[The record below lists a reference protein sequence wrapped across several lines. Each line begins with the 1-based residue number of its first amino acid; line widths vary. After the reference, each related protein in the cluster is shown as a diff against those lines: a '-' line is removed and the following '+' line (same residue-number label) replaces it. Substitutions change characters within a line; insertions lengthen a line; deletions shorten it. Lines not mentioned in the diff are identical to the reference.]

1 MNRRIAS
8 IAPLLF
14 VGACVGGPQMGE
26 LASDP
31 ALDTQRTSA
40 LLVVERR
47 ATIPST
53 SSPHTAQVGARFV
66 QFTGV
71 ARGALPELL
80 GTPAIPEAV
89 GCRQQEP
96 RESDQSSR
104 AEVRLLDVG
113 ALEVRSGAHTLAL
126 EPRRLP
132 DLFRVVSGVVYAAE
146 GDIEGSRWQFH
157 TAGNSTARIPAF
169 DVEAQAPE
177 ALSGLAVDEHAITA
191 DNAVV
196 RLPRG
201 AFSLRWRRGDAA
213 DFVVAHFEGGATD
226 HSVPVICS
234 ARDDAG
240 ALEIDAAWSDRITRT
255 AALGRLVVHRVRV
268 RPFTIAN
275 VDNAAVVFDSA
286 VTLRLGE

>member
-1 MNRRIAS
+1 M
-8 IAPLLF
+8 LF

-31 ALDTQRTSA
+31 ALDTPRTSA

-53 SSPHTAQVGARFV
+53 SSPLSVQVGARFV

-89 GCRQQEP
+89 GCSQQEP

-146 GDIEGSRWQFH
+146 GEIEGSRWQFH
-157 TAGNSTARIPAF
+157 AAGNTSARIPAF
-169 DVEAQAPE
+169 DVEARAPE
-177 ALSGLAVDEHAITA
+177 AIAGFTVGDQVIGANSG
-191 DNAVV
+191 VV

-201 AFSLRWRRGDAA
+201 AFSLRWTRGDAS
-213 DFVVAHFEGGATD
+213 DFIVAHFEGSASE
-226 HSVPVICS
+226 HAVPVVCS

-240 ALEIDAAWSDRITRT
+240 SLEIDAVWAERIART
-255 AALGRLVVHRVRV
+255 ASVGRLVVHRVGV
-268 RPFTIAN
+268 RPFALAN
-275 VDNAAVVFDSA
+275 VDNAAVIFDSA

>member
-8 IAPLLF
+8 IAPMLF

-31 ALDTQRTSA
+31 ALDTPRTSA

-53 SSPHTAQVGARFV
+53 SSPLSVQVGARFV

-89 GCRQQEP
+89 GCSQQEP

-146 GDIEGSRWQFH
+146 GEIEGSRWQFH
-157 TAGNSTARIPAF
+157 AAGNTSARIPAF
-169 DVEAQAPE
+169 DVEARAPE
-177 ALSGLAVDEHAITA
+177 ALSGFSVGDQVIGA
-191 DNAVV
+191 NSGVV

-201 AFSLRWRRGDAA
+201 AFSLRWTRGDAS
-213 DFVVAHFEGGATD
+213 DFIVAHFEGSASE
-226 HSVPVICS
+226 HAVPVVCS

-240 ALEIDAAWSDRITRT
+240 SLEIDAAWAERIART
-255 AALGRLVVHRVRV
+255 ASVGRLVVHRVGV
-268 RPFTIAN
+268 RPFALAN
-275 VDNAAVVFDSA
+275 VDNAAVIFDSA